1 MNIIKPSKLKSGDT
15 IGILSVSGGISEYD
29 RILRAKDFLISIGF
43 NVKISNTTTKHFRYM
58 AGTDDERTKAIEEF
72 FSDPEID
79 AIVCSRGGY
88 GSLRI
93 VDKINYEIIKNNPKI
108 FVGYSDITILLSMIF
123 YKTGLITFH
132 GAMIKGDFGSDE
144 ICDYTNNSFFN
155 TLQSNVK
162 EYTAKENYQVLN
174 RGIAKGILWGGNLAS
189 LVSMLPLNFVPNEDI
204 ILFLE
209 DLNEPVY
216 KIDKMLTQL
225 FNIPEIR
232 DHVKGLVFGD
242 FLDNGND
249 EQLTELLKEISL
261 KYSLP
266 SSIGFNISHSKQKDT
281 IPYGVDVLYSAD
293 EGLLRVEN
301 TYLKQ

>member
-29 RILRAKDFLISIGF
+29 NILRAKDFFVSQGF
-43 NVKISNTTTKHFRYM
+43 KVKISSTTSKHFRYM
-58 AGTDDERTKAIEEF
+58 AGSDEERKKALEEY

-88 GSLRI
+88 GTLRI
-93 VDKINYEIIKNNPKI
+93 VDKINYEVIKNNPKI

-123 YKTGLITFH
+123 KKTGLITFH
-132 GAMIKGDFGSDE
+132 GAMMNGDFGKEE
-144 ICDYTNNSFFN
+144 ICDYTKNSFFQ
-155 TLQSNVK
+155 TLHSEQ
-162 EYTAKENYQVLN
+162 TDFIAKDNFEVIKH
-174 RGIAKGILWGGNLAS
+174 GTAKGILWGGNLAS
-189 LVSMLPLNFVPNEDI
+189 LVSMLPLDFVPDEDL

-225 FNIPEIR
+225 FNIPKINK
-232 DHVKGLVFGD
+232 HVKGLAFGD

-249 EQLTELLKEISL
+249 EQLRDLFTEISS
-261 KYSLP
+261 KYSIP
-266 SSIGFNISHSKQKDT
+266 AATGFKFTHSKIKDT
-281 IPYGVDVLYSAD
+281 IPYGVEVLFSAD
-293 EGLLRVEN
+293 ECLLRVEN
-301 TYLKQ
+301 SYLK